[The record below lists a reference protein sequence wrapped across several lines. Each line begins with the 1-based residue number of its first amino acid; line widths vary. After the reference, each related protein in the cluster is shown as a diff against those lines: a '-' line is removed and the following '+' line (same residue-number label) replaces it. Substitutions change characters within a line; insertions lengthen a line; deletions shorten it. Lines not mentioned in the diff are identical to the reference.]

1 MNKKKEYQKP
11 TMHTVELRHTQILAG
26 SDDGMQEGANSLPNF
41 GASTIDE

>member
-26 SDDGMQEGANSLPNF
+26 SDGMQGGACAPQYRGF
-41 GASTIDE
+41 DDE

>member
-26 SDDGMQEGANSLPNF
+26 SGIEGTNYAPQYRGFDDE
-41 GASTIDE
+41 